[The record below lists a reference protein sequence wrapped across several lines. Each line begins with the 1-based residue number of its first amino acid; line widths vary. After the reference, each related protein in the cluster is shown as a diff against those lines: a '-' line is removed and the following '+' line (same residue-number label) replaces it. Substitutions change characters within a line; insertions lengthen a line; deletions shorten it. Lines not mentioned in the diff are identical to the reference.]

1 MDVLHKKLQAKL
13 DSEAKQN
20 EKKAEAT
27 NALAKIGQ
35 LWTEEEEVDDLLY
48 KEFDND

>member
-1 MDVLHKKLQAKL
+1 MAEKFKIRKEQLEQEKMNALHKKLQAKL

-20 EKKAEAT
+20 KKKAEAT

-35 LWTEEEEVDDLLY
+35 L
-48 KEFDND
+48 